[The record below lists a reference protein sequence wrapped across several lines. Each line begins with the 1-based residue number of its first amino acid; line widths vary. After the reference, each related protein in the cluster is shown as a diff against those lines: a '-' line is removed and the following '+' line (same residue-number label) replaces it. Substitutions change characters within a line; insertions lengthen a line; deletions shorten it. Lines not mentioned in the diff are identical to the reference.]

1 MNDPVVAEDHHSYE
15 HASIQK
21 WFDLGHTTSPL
32 TRVEISTR
40 LTRNQSLKTQIQDWV
55 EDQLRGKADM
65 DTLRALQAGIFA
77 VNTADEA
84 MALVTQLIELVTA
97 SKFCLLPISEVAN
110 VKGYLEF
117 KQIGNDELRALLDVL
132 VGQCQGEIKLKRTKH
147 DELRTKCLQLE
158 IINSAMKKT
167 QQVLQKT
174 VALMAKKMV
183 VAENKV
189 LAARLILQTYNEAK
203 DEHEEAQRKLD
214 AYNGSVTTMKTTLRE
229 LFNEKETIAN
239 ELARVHASTK
249 EEETN
254 QGPSSPAS
262 SSSASSSSSSLSW
275 VHSIQWLFDEGMDYF
290 CGLNFK
296 KKDQKRGR
304 SMVEASAS
312 SGFPMSVAFCHYMG
326 WNGMEQDA
334 EKTFALFVA
343 IEQDSQ
349 GYERAQHMVG
359 VCYRRGYGTE
369 RDDAKAFEWY
379 TKSSAQEH
387 SLAMV
392 SLGICYEWGWGCN
405 QHTGKAIELYAK
417 SARLGCSA
425 AMNNLGS
432 CYEHGRGVRKDVGKA
447 RGWYKKARAQGH
459 EMAQDSLDKLDA
471 CAYI

>member
-1 MNDPVVAEDHHSYE
+1 M
-15 HASIQK
+15 
-21 WFDLGHTTSPL
+21 
-32 TRVEISTR
+32 
-40 LTRNQSLKTQIQDWV
+40 
-55 EDQLRGKADM
+55 
-65 DTLRALQAGIFA
+65 
-77 VNTADEA
+77 
-84 MALVTQLIELVTA
+84 
-97 SKFCLLPISEVAN
+97 
-110 VKGYLEF
+110 
-117 KQIGNDELRALLDVL
+117 
-132 VGQCQGEIKLKRTKH
+132 
-147 DELRTKCLQLE
+147 
-158 IINSAMKKT
+158 
-167 QQVLQKT
+167 
-174 VALMAKKMV
+174 
-183 VAENKV
+183 
-189 LAARLILQTYNEAK
+189 QTYNKAK
-203 DEHEEAQRKLD
+203 DAHEEAQRKLD
-214 AYNGSVTTMKTTLRE
+214 AYNGSVTTMKTTLSE
-229 LFNEKETIAN
+229 LFNEKESIAN

-249 EEETN
+249 EEEHTSATFLASETK
-254 QGPSSPAS
+254 QGPSS
-262 SSSASSSSSSLSW
+262 SSSASSPSPSSSSSLSW

-296 KKDQKRGR
+296 KKDQKRGQ

-326 WNGMEQDA
+326 WNGMEQDVQDV
-334 EKTFALFVA
+334 EKTFALFVTV
-343 IEQDSQ
+343 EKNSQ
-349 GYERAQHMVG
+349 GYKRAQHMVG

-425 AMNNLGS
+425 AMHNLGN